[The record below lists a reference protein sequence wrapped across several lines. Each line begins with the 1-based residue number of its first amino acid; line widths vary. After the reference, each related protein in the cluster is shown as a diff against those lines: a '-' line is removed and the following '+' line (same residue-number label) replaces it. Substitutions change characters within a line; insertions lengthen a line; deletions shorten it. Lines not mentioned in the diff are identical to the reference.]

1 MELLFEKSEID
12 ANVANKFMQKAT
24 KKERNPKILLTIT
37 IKIANEVNL

>member
-24 KKERNPKILLTIT
+24 KKRKKP
-37 IKIANEVNL
+37 